1 MKTKDE
7 IFATLKTLLIE
18 HFELS
23 EAAIVPHAN
32 LYEDLEIDSIDAV
45 DLLAEL
51 RAITGRKIDPQAF
64 KLIRSVEDVV
74 NILHQMLNDP
84 VVASPS

>member
-1 MKTKDE
+1 MKTKNE
-7 IFATLKTLLIE
+7 IFTMIKSLLID

-23 EAAIVPHAN
+23 EAAIVPHAR
-32 LYEDLEIDSIDAV
+32 LYDDLEIDSIDAV

-51 RAITGRKIDPQAF
+51 HAITGRKIDPQVF

-74 NILHQMLNDP
+74 NILHQMLNEP
-84 VVASPS
+84 VVASSA